1 MAPKAGRR
9 TGRAGDL
16 EAAVAVLR
24 EDIQQ
29 GRFVPGQ
36 RLVESDLMEHLG
48 VTRGRVREV
57 FKRLEAEGLVEIQK
71 NRGAMVR
78 KISRTE
84 VLHVMEVLEEISI
97 LMVRKVAAR
106 IDVGDHRAQLEESL
120 RQARKFRQN
129 TGSIVKVLDYMDENA
144 RFWGSLARIADNPV
158 LAEIRL
164 RLQTLLF
171 RLAME
176 GLIVSNNRD
185 KWITR
190 HEDILEALLDGDV
203 KTAVKYARIAQK
215 DVWDAILSLPE
226 NAFGRSTPE

>member
-1 MAPKAGRR
+1 PKAGRR

-48 VTRGRVREV
+48 VTRGRVREL

-171 RLAME
+171 RL
-176 GLIVSNNRD
+176 V
-185 KWITR
+185 
-190 HEDILEALLDGDV
+190 
-203 KTAVKYARIAQK
+203 
-215 DVWDAILSLPE
+215 
-226 NAFGRSTPE
+226 